1 MVALYGRLKT
11 IENCKTVSSKKEVV
25 VAYRRCSFTRGS
37 IFGVLGGWLLMGGG
51 HCRMSRSDC
60 IKVNYGNNDVQTIY
74 FLFFNIQPFSSM
86 NHTRCFVT
94 FECYMYMVLF
104 MGIFS

>member
-1 MVALYGRLKT
+1 
-11 IENCKTVSSKKEVV
+11 
-25 VAYRRCSFTRGS
+25 
-37 IFGVLGGWLLMGGG
+37 
-51 HCRMSRSDC
+51 MSRSDC
-60 IKVNYGNNDVQTIY
+60 IIVNYGNNDVQTILF

-86 NHTRCFVT
+86 NHITRCFVT